1 MSPRRG
7 RSQPSAARIA
17 AEDARMVFVE
27 EYRFLRRS
35 LMSHEAIAR
44 KLGITVGTL
53 QTRIL
58 RYDCLI
64 LSPAEQ
70 RIGERLDAL
79 IEKGQPFTLAQVSPL
94 DDGTAVWLVGIALKR
109 GRIRSSR
116 TRAAGPRH
124 PSVYTPVRSRP

>member
-17 AEDARMVFVE
+17 AENARMVFVE
-27 EYRFLRRS
+27 EYRFLRQS

-70 RIGERLDAL
+70 RISDNLDAL
-79 IEKGQPFTLAQVSPL
+79 IEHGQPFTLEQVCPL
-94 DDGTAVWLVGIALKR
+94 DDGTVHWLISAALKR
-109 GRIRSSR
+109 GRIRSSQTRSSR
-116 TRAAGPRH
+116 TQQP
-124 PSVYTPVRSRP
+124 PVYTPVRRRS